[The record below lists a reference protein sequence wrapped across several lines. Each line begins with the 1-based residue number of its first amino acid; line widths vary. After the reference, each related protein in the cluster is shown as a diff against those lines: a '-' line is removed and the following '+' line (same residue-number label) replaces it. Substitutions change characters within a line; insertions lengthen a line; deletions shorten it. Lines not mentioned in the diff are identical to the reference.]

1 MDRLPDPRSAAG
13 LRSWRDRI
21 GRAGS
26 RSSEARSKVVPVRT
40 CIGSRRRA
48 PRSSLLRVVALRDG
62 RVVADPKAVM
72 PGRGAWLTPT
82 VDAYE
87 LAVKRRAF
95 RRALRL
101 DREPD
106 TSAVLDHLLS
116 LTAAR
121 SDGHEDTTEQA
132 ERLMDN

>member
-1 MDRLPDPRSAAG
+1 MVA
-13 LRSWRDRI
+13 
-21 GRAGS
+21 
-26 RSSEARSKVVPVRT
+26 VRT

-48 PRSSLLRVVALRDG
+48 SRSSLLRVVALGED

-82 VDAYE
+82 VEAYE
-87 LAVKRRAF
+87 LAVKRKAF

-101 DREPD
+101 EREPD
-106 TSAVLDHLLS
+106 TSAVLEYLRS
-116 LTAAR
+116 LPGVGPNHPVQDVAEER
-121 SDGHEDTTEQA
+121 PDTTEQA

>member
-1 MDRLPDPRSAAG
+1 
-13 LRSWRDRI
+13 
-21 GRAGS
+21 
-26 RSSEARSKVVPVRT
+26 
-40 CIGSRRRA
+40 
-48 PRSSLLRVVALRDG
+48 
-62 RVVADPKAVM
+62 M

-82 VDAYE
+82 VEAYE

-106 TSAVLDHLLS
+106 TSAVLDHLHGLE
-116 LTAAR
+116 AAQ
-121 SDGHEDTTEQA
+121 SGGHQDTTEQA

>member
-1 MDRLPDPRSAAG
+1 MDA
-13 LRSWRDRI
+13 
-21 GRAGS
+21 
-26 RSSEARSKVVPVRT
+26 VRT

-48 PRSSLLRVVALRDG
+48 TRSSLLRVVALSDG
-62 RVVADPKAVM
+62 SVVADPKAVM

-82 VDAYE
+82 VEAYE

-101 DREPD
+101 ERDPD
-106 TSAVLDHLLS
+106 TSAVREYLAGLQSPNGTEPEHPDM
-116 LTAAR
+116 
-121 SDGHEDTTEQA
+121 TEQA

>member
-1 MDRLPDPRSAAG
+1 M
-13 LRSWRDRI
+13 
-21 GRAGS
+21 
-26 RSSEARSKVVPVRT
+26 VVPVRT

-48 PRSSLLRVVALRDG
+48 PRSSLLRVVALSDG

-82 VDAYE
+82 VEAHDQ
-87 LAVKRRAF
+87 AVKRRAY

-106 TSAVLDHLLS
+106 TSAVLDHLHGL
-116 LTAAR
+116 AAEQ
-121 SDGHEDTTEQA
+121 SGGHQDTTEQA

>member
-1 MDRLPDPRSAAG
+1 MD
-13 LRSWRDRI
+13 
-21 GRAGS
+21 
-26 RSSEARSKVVPVRT
+26 PVRT

-48 PRSSLLRVVALRDG
+48 SRSSLLRVVALSDG

-82 VDAYE
+82 VDAYDQ
-87 LAVKRRAF
+87 AAKRRAF

-101 DREPD
+101 DRDPD
-106 TSAVLDHLLS
+106 TSAVREYLEGLPPGAS
-116 LTAAR
+116 ER
-121 SDGHEDTTEQA
+121 QDTTEQA

>member
-1 MDRLPDPRSAAG
+1 M
-13 LRSWRDRI
+13 
-21 GRAGS
+21 
-26 RSSEARSKVVPVRT
+26 EPVRT

-48 PRSSLLRVVALRDG
+48 PRSSLLRVVALGDG

-106 TSAVLDHLLS
+106 TSSVLEYLQG
-116 LTAAR
+116 LTAAPASER
-121 SDGHEDTTEQA
+121 PDTTEQA

>member
-1 MDRLPDPRSAAG
+1 VDA
-13 LRSWRDRI
+13 
-21 GRAGS
+21 
-26 RSSEARSKVVPVRT
+26 VRT

-48 PRSSLLRVVALRDG
+48 TRSSLLRVVALSDG
-62 RVVADPKAVM
+62 SVVADPKAVM

-82 VDAYE
+82 VEAYE

-101 DREPD
+101 ERDPD
-106 TSAVLDHLLS
+106 TSAVIEYLRGQTS
-116 LTAAR
+116 PTGPTGQ
-121 SDGHEDTTEQA
+121 GHEHQDMTEQA

>member
-1 MDRLPDPRSAAG
+1 MVA
-13 LRSWRDRI
+13 
-21 GRAGS
+21 
-26 RSSEARSKVVPVRT
+26 VRT

-48 PRSSLLRVVALRDG
+48 PRSSLLRVVALGED

-82 VDAYE
+82 VEAYE
-87 LAVKRRAF
+87 LAVKRKAF

-101 DREPD
+101 EREPD
-106 TSAVLDHLLS
+106 TSAVLDHLRS
-116 LTAAR
+116 LPDVGPNHAAQDVAEER
-121 SDGHEDTTEQA
+121 PDTTEQA

>member
-1 MDRLPDPRSAAG
+1 MDA
-13 LRSWRDRI
+13 
-21 GRAGS
+21 
-26 RSSEARSKVVPVRT
+26 VRT

-48 PRSSLLRVVALRDG
+48 TRSSLLRVVALSDG
-62 RVVADPKAVM
+62 SVVADPKAVM

-82 VDAYE
+82 VEAYE

-101 DREPD
+101 ERDPD
-106 TSAVLDHLLS
+106 TSAVREYLAGLQSPERTEPEHPDM
-116 LTAAR
+116 
-121 SDGHEDTTEQA
+121 TEQA

>member
-1 MDRLPDPRSAAG
+1 M
-13 LRSWRDRI
+13 
-21 GRAGS
+21 
-26 RSSEARSKVVPVRT
+26 VPVRT

-48 PRSSLLRVVALRDG
+48 SRSSLLRVVALSDG

-82 VDAYE
+82 VDAYD

-101 DREPD
+101 DRDPD
-106 TSAVLDHLLS
+106 TSAVLDHIVGLPQEP
-116 LTAAR
+116 AER
-121 SDGHEDTTEQA
+121 PDTTEQA

>member
-1 MDRLPDPRSAAG
+1 
-13 LRSWRDRI
+13 
-21 GRAGS
+21 
-26 RSSEARSKVVPVRT
+26 VVPVRT

-48 PRSSLLRVVALRDG
+48 SRSSLLRVVALSDG

-82 VDAYE
+82 VDAYD

-101 DREPD
+101 DRDPD
-106 TSAVLDHLLS
+106 TSAVLDHIAGLPQEP
-116 LTAAR
+116 AER
-121 SDGHEDTTEQA
+121 PDMTEQA

>member
-1 MDRLPDPRSAAG
+1 MVA
-13 LRSWRDRI
+13 
-21 GRAGS
+21 
-26 RSSEARSKVVPVRT
+26 VRT

-48 PRSSLLRVVALRDG
+48 SRSSLLRVVALGDG

-72 PGRGAWLTPT
+72 PGRGAWLTPA
-82 VDAYE
+82 VEAYE
-87 LAVKRRAF
+87 MAVKRRAF

-106 TSAVLDHLLS
+106 TSAVLDYLRS
-116 LTAAR
+116 LPHPRDLA
-121 SDGHEDTTEQA
+121 EECPDTTEQA

>member
-1 MDRLPDPRSAAG
+1 M
-13 LRSWRDRI
+13 
-21 GRAGS
+21 
-26 RSSEARSKVVPVRT
+26 EPVRT

-82 VDAYE
+82 VEAHDQ
-87 LAVKRRAF
+87 AVKRRAY

-101 DREPD
+101 DHEPD
-106 TSAVLDHLLS
+106 TSAVRDYLEALQHDAERS
-116 LTAAR
+116 EQAR
-121 SDGHEDTTEQA
+121 HQDTTEQA

>member
-1 MDRLPDPRSAAG
+1 M
-13 LRSWRDRI
+13 
-21 GRAGS
+21 
-26 RSSEARSKVVPVRT
+26 VVPVRI

-48 PRSSLLRVVALRDG
+48 PRSSLLRVVALSDG

-82 VDAYE
+82 VEAHDQ
-87 LAVKRRAF
+87 AVKRRAY

-106 TSAVLDHLLS
+106 TSAVRDYLEALS
-116 LTAAR
+116 AEEQAR
-121 SDGHEDTTEQA
+121 HRDTTEQA

>member
-1 MDRLPDPRSAAG
+1 MARG
-13 LRSWRDRI
+13 L

-26 RSSEARSKVVPVRT
+26 RSSESRSRVDAVRT

-48 PRSSLLRVVALRDG
+48 PRSSLLRVVALSDG
-62 RVVADPKAVM
+62 SVVADPKAVM

-82 VDAYE
+82 VEAYE

-101 DREPD
+101 ERDPD
-106 TSAVLDHLLS
+106 TSAVREYLAGLQSPNGTEPEHPDM
-116 LTAAR
+116 
-121 SDGHEDTTEQA
+121 TEQA